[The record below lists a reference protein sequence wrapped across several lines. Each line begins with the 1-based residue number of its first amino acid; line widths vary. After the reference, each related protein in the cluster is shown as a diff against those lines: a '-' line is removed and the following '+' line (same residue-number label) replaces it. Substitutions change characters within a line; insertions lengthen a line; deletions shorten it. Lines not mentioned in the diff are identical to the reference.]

1 MSDTKNYYKLLGLT
15 KNSSEKDIKKSY
27 RKLALQYHPDKNPN
41 NKEAE
46 EIFKKIAEAYQV
58 LSDKNKRADYDNVST
73 QRPFVFTKQQN
84 FNPFNI
90 FKHFQ
95 QQNTGHMNFSFN
107 IPQASALSGSTF
119 SATTTHSNNSK
130 QFTTNFSCSTKTVFK
145 DGKKYV
151 TTTETRNGKTT
162 TKTLLFD
169 TKTNTLINE

>member
-95 QQNTGHMNFSFN
+95 QQNTGPMNFSFN
-107 IPQASALSGSTF
+107 IPQALLF
-119 SATTTHSNNSK
+119 QDLPFRQLRLIQIILNNLLLIFHVPQKLFLKMAKNISL
-130 QFTTNFSCSTKTVFK
+130 
-145 DGKKYV
+145 
-151 TTTETRNGKTT
+151 TETRMEKQLQ
-162 TKTLLFD
+162 KSY
-169 TKTNTLINE
+169 I